1 MSNVKDSI
9 LPSRVTTISI
19 ENDSTLDTIH
29 EGVVAEI
36 TPTPLKRLSTSD
48 DTYTRGRIPSFHLP
62 AISEQGQFKLDDD
75 ELQKQYIRRPSA
87 VSTRSFKPSTPRRP
101 SLAPSIAF
109 QHYDPKYKCMCESLH
124 VAQGG
129 IIICSLSALS
139 ILSMVLII
147 VFQKE
152 YHLKYIIPELVVLTI
167 EAIAVFFLFKGLSEK
182 KSKLI
187 LPFLILLIIGIF
199 GLTTLCIFSIIVA
212 IKPDN
217 DVGNLLTSL
226 TLENFSEFF
235 SDDDYTKKDEMSHSL
250 SVIRMIAIF
259 ITITTFFLIILESWF
274 VWTLYKVYIYFK
286 DIIDSEIRKAAK
298 LTGTRRV
305 SSLVG
310 TRENLPVGKRNSNIL
325 GDSNRRRESVAR
337 KDSSHRRNSNAKP
350 EFQAQKF

>member
-9 LPSRVTTISI
+9 LLSKITTISI
-19 ENDSTLDTIH
+19 ENDSSLDTIH

-36 TPTPLKRLSTSD
+36 TPTPLKKVSTTD
-48 DTYTRGRIPSFHLP
+48 DTYTRGRTTSFHLP
-62 AISEQGQFKLDDD
+62 SISEQGPLKLNEE
-75 ELQKQYIRRPSA
+75 ELQKQYTRRSSN
-87 VSTRSFKPSTPRRP
+87 VSVRSFKPNSSKRP
-101 SLAPSIAF
+101 SIAPSIAF

-152 YHLKYIIPELVVLTI
+152 YHLKYIIPELLILTI
-167 EAIAVFFLFKGLSEK
+167 EAVAVFFLFKGLSEK

-217 DVGNLLTSL
+217 NAGNLLTSL

-235 SDDDYTKKDEMSHSL
+235 SDDDYTKKDEISHSL

-259 ITITTFFLIILESWF
+259 IAITTFFLIILESWF

-298 LTGTRRV
+298 LTGGRRC
-305 SSLVG
+305 SAMVG
-310 TRENLPVGKRNSNIL
+310 PRENLITGKRNSTLI
-325 GDSNRRRESVAR
+325 GESNKRRESVTK
-337 KDSSHRRNSNAKP
+337 KDSNYKRSSTAKP